1 MHPTEP
7 ALDLRGPAPRLAIA
21 AVRNP
26 FSRSASGD
34 PGDRAP
40 RPVNR
45 INSVPEYPH
54 LSRVISEAGRC
65 APLTTAVAMPTE
77 PTALAG
83 ALEAAQSGLVAP
95 ILVGPRSSIAR
106 AARAAGADL
115 SGYRVAETPDDG
127 LHAAAEAVRLCMAG
141 EAEAIMKGALHT
153 HELMHEVFTSALRT
167 LRRASHVF
175 VVDVPGF
182 PRPLIVTDAAINIA
196 PSIEEKLHII
206 QNAVDL
212 AQAIG
217 IDVPRVALLS
227 AVETVSQ
234 QVKST
239 VEAAKLRD
247 IALHGGVSGAIVDGP
262 LSLDLAL
269 SEQAARIKGVASPVA
284 GCADILVVPSLESGN
299 FLYKAMIYLAR
310 AEGAGIVLGVR
321 APIILTSRAGSVQG
335 RIASCALA
343 LLYTR
348 RVAAARNAN
357 EPAVHADQLARPR
370 A

>member
-7 ALDLRGPAPRLAIA
+7 ALDLRGPAPRVAIA

-40 RPVNR
+40 RPMNR
-45 INSVPEYPH
+45 AYSMPDYPH
-54 LSRVISEAGRC
+54 LARIIAEARRC
-65 APLTTAVAMPTE
+65 TPLATAVVMPTE

-83 ALEAAQSGLVAP
+83 ALEAAQTGLVAP

-106 AARAAGADL
+106 AARATGTDL
-115 SGYRVAETPDDG
+115 SGYRVADTPDDG

-239 VEAAKLRD
+239 VDAAKLRD

-269 SEQAARIKGVASPVA
+269 SEQAAQIKGVASPVA

-310 AEGAGIVLGVR
+310 AEGAGIVLGAR

>member
-1 MHPTEP
+1 M
-7 ALDLRGPAPRLAIA
+7 
-21 AVRNP
+21 
-26 FSRSASGD
+26 
-34 PGDRAP
+34 
-40 RPVNR
+40 NR
-45 INSVPEYPH
+45 VYSVPDYPH
-54 LSRVISEAGRC
+54 HSRIIAEARRY
-65 APLTTAVAMPTE
+65 APLATAVVMPTE
-77 PTALAG
+77 PTALEG
-83 ALEAAQSGLVAP
+83 ALQAAKSGLLAP
-95 ILVGPRSSIAR
+95 ILVGPRDRIAR
-106 AARAAGADL
+106 AARAAGNNLSL
-115 SGYRVAETPDDG
+115 SGCRISDTPDDG
-127 LHAAAEAVRLCMAG
+127 PHAAAEAVRLCMAG

-153 HELMHEVFTSALRT
+153 HELMHEVFASALRT
-167 LRRASHVF
+167 LRRASHLF
-175 VVDVPGF
+175 LVDVPGY

-196 PSIEEKLHII
+196 PGVEEKLHII

-239 VEAAKLRD
+239 VEAARLRD

-269 SEQAARIKGVASPVA
+269 SDEAAHIKGVRSPVA

-299 FLYKAMIYLAR
+299 FLYKAMIYLAH
-310 AEGAGIVLGVR
+310 AEGAGIILGAR